1 MIRDRRDA
9 RSFEQVIGNGV
20 SGLAITE
27 SSTKLMIEPRRLT
40 LPESRIVVRFTAEG
54 SDNLKRDT
62 GKLRLR
68 VIQLALIATLAMLF
82 LGADTDAR
90 FNKLGHQMMC
100 MCGCNQILLEC
111 NHVGCTY
118 SDRMRNEL
126 IAGLQRGDSD
136 SLVLQSFVQKY
147 GNTVLAAPT
156 SSGFNVVAWITPFA
170 IFALACGLTIWI
182 VRAWKAR
189 TLAQPVA
196 HPNLAPD
203 ELDTLRKKAR
213 QETEF

>member
-1 MIRDRRDA
+1 MKLQLK
-9 RSFEQVIGNGV
+9 FETDSPV
-20 SGLAITE
+20 A
-27 SSTKLMIEPRRLT
+27 
-40 LPESRIVVRFTAEG
+40 
-54 SDNLKRDT
+54 
-62 GKLRLR
+62 
-68 VIQLALIATLAMLF
+68 QLALLAIIAMLF

-126 IAGLQRGDSD
+126 TAGLERGDSD

-156 SSGFNVVAWITPFA
+156 SSGFNVVAWIMPFA
-170 IFALACGLTIWI
+170 IFVLACGGTIWI
-182 VRAWKAR
+182 VRSWKAR

-196 HPNLAPD
+196 HPNLAAEQLD
-203 ELDTLRKKAR
+203 ELRKKAR

>member
-1 MIRDRRDA
+1 MA
-9 RSFEQVIGNGV
+9 QVAL
-20 SGLAITE
+20 LA
-27 SSTKLMIEPRRLT
+27 
-40 LPESRIVVRFTAEG
+40 
-54 SDNLKRDT
+54 
-62 GKLRLR
+62 
-68 VIQLALIATLAMLF
+68 VIAVLF

-126 IAGLQRGDSD
+126 TAGLERGDSD

-170 IFALACGLTIWI
+170 IFILACGRDHLDCAL
-182 VRAWKAR
+182 VEGAAR
-189 TLAQPVA
+189 WHNRCSIQASPQEQP
-196 HPNLAPD
+196 
-203 ELDTLRKKAR
+203 
-213 QETEF
+213 